1 MTAPAKTPRKR
12 AAAKPAAEAP
22 QGVAR
27 IPQRS
32 QGWYR
37 DPETGQKLRSV
48 TTLLGQGFPK
58 PELVF
63 WSANL
68 TASDAFDTLPTLIR
82 ASLHPAE
89 RELAYDWLRKG
100 HIRKKEERGD
110 LGTAVHDI
118 IEAHVLGEPISEVLL
133 NDSEMAPYLDGLL
146 RFIKDWQVTFEASE
160 MVVANYTEGY
170 AGRLDYIL
178 RSPLIAKL
186 LNVPADTLF
195 MGDTKG
201 LALDTVLPTP
211 TGWTTM
217 GAVRVGDLLLGSD
230 GRSCTV
236 TETSEIHERD
246 CYRVTFDDR
255 SSVVCDDEHLWST
268 MSGTVKPTAK
278 VLSTVELRRTM
289 TQYGQRQHRVP
300 VAAPLDLPAASLPID
315 PYVLGCWLG
324 DGKRSSGEISSQDT
338 ELFDN
343 IVACGY
349 AVGPEQRISREG
361 GCPVRTVL
369 GLAADL
375 KSSSLLCDKHIP
387 DAYLRASQSQRLALL
402 QGLMDTDG
410 TWNRS
415 RNCAQFVSVDK
426 AFATSVRELILS
438 LGQRAAMF
446 EMSHTGFKAGT
457 HYLISFTPRGM
468 EPFRLTRK
476 AQLVAVPSTVRAARR
491 LIASVEPTL
500 TVPTKCIA
508 VDSPDRTYLCTE
520 WMIPTHNTGGELDE
534 KGVYP
539 EAGAQMSGYRRA
551 EMCWLR
557 DGSKIPMPQT
567 HTTGIVLHLRP
578 EGFRVMPLLCG
589 DDVFEA
595 FLHVYKV
602 AEFKRVLSKSVVGAP
617 LVLPTVQ
624 SDSKGDAA

>member
-1 MTAPAKTPRKR
+1 VTAPAKTPRKR

-133 NDSEMAPYLDGLL
+133 NDPEMAPYLDGLL
-146 RFIKDWQVTFEASE
+146 KFIEDWQVTFEASE

-178 RSPLIAKL
+178 SSPLIAERLK
-186 LNVPADTLF
+186 VPADTLF
-195 MGDTKG
+195 MGDTK
-201 LALDTVLPTP
+201 
-211 TGWTTM
+211 
-217 GAVRVGDLLLGSD
+217 
-230 GRSCTV
+230 
-236 TETSEIHERD
+236 
-246 CYRVTFDDR
+246 
-255 SSVVCDDEHLWST
+255 
-268 MSGTVKPTAK
+268 
-278 VLSTVELRRTM
+278 
-289 TQYGQRQHRVP
+289 
-300 VAAPLDLPAASLPID
+300 
-315 PYVLGCWLG
+315 
-324 DGKRSSGEISSQDT
+324 
-338 ELFDN
+338 
-343 IVACGY
+343 
-349 AVGPEQRISREG
+349 
-361 GCPVRTVL
+361 
-369 GLAADL
+369 
-375 KSSSLLCDKHIP
+375 
-387 DAYLRASQSQRLALL
+387 
-402 QGLMDTDG
+402 
-410 TWNRS
+410 
-415 RNCAQFVSVDK
+415 
-426 AFATSVRELILS
+426 
-438 LGQRAAMF
+438 
-446 EMSHTGFKAGT
+446 
-457 HYLISFTPRGM
+457 
-468 EPFRLTRK
+468 
-476 AQLVAVPSTVRAARR
+476 
-491 LIASVEPTL
+491 
-500 TVPTKCIA
+500 
-508 VDSPDRTYLCTE
+508 
-520 WMIPTHNTGGELDE
+520 TGGELDE